1 MLREVGCRLPAQSA
15 LARRQPQR
23 RGHRRPARAAQS
35 ARLRTRQPTCQLGHI
50 IGAQAQS
57 ARLRTRQR
65 WAAAV
70 PTPRLQ
76 HNPRSCA
83 HGNRTSPANP
93 LLCTSTIREFVRTAT
108 YVPARPRH
116 LRSSTI
122 HSLARAATAP
132 VPPIRRLPSA
142 QSAHLRAQQ
151 PTCQLGHVIGV
162 QAQSTLLRAATVPVP
177 PIRCLASAQ
186 SARMRAQQRGQLV
199 GSASGDAVRPAHL
212 HARQQP
218 TTSPQTLSRR
228 ASGCP
233 QHSSPATP
241 TRLVHEDAL
250 CFLARLEK
258 RIFSLGAGDKHG
270 RDSQA
275 D

>member
-15 LARRQPQR
+15 LARRQP
-23 RGHRRPARAAQS
+23 HRSRQS
-35 ARLRTRQPTCQLGHI
+35 AAWYQHNQRVCAHSNLR
-50 IGAQAQS
+50 ANS
-57 ARLRTRQR
+57 ATSSALK
-65 WAAAV
+65 
-70 PTPRLQ
+70 
-76 HNPRSCA
+76 HNPRVCA
-83 HGNRTSPANP
+83 HGNVGLRRFRHHG
-93 LLCTSTIREFVRTAT
+93 CSTIRASVRT
-108 YVPARPRH
+108 
-116 LRSSTI
+116 
-122 HSLARAATAP
+122 ATAP
-132 VPPIRRLPSA
+132 VPPIRCLP
-142 QSAHLRAQQ
+142 
-151 PTCQLGHVIGV
+151 
-162 QAQSTLLRAATVPVP
+162 
-177 PIRCLASAQ
+177 SAQ

-199 GSASGDAVRPAHL
+199 DSASGDAVRPAHL

>member
-15 LARRQPQR
+15 LART
-23 RGHRRPARAAQS
+23 ATAA
-35 ARLRTRQPTCQLGHI
+35 P
-50 IGAQAQS
+50 GAQA
-57 ARLRTRQR
+57 
-65 WAAAV
+65 
-70 PTPRLQ
+70 PR
-76 HNPRSCA
+76 A
-83 HGNRTSPANP
+83 G
-93 LLCTSTIREFVRTAT
+93 STIRAYARAAT

-116 LRSSTI
+116 WRSSPIHASARAATYAPDRPRHRRSSTI
-122 HSLARAATAP
+122 RALARTATAP
-132 VPPIRRLPSA
+132 VPPIRCLVSA
-142 QSAHLRAQQ
+142 QSARMRAQQ
-151 PTCQLGHVIGV
+151 PTCQLGLVIGV
-162 QAQSTLLRAATVPVP
+162 QAQSTRLHARQPHRSRQSAAWHQHNPRVCTRDNVGLRRFRHHGCSTIHALAHTATAPVP
-177 PIRCLASAQ
+177 PICCLA

-199 GSASGDAVRPAHL
+199 DSASGDAVRPAHL

-218 TTSPQTLSRR
+218 ST
-228 ASGCP
+228 
-233 QHSSPATP
+233 ATP